1 MTLGQFLKR
10 YQNHDPN
17 TVLVTPGSD
26 HSYEEACISATTALW
41 DHGAWTEDYGEDQT
55 PEAEYGERRNVI
67 VIG

>member
-10 YQNHDPN
+10 YANHDPN

-26 HSYEEACISATTALW
+26 HSYDEACVSVTTALN
-41 DHGAWTEDYGEDQT
+41 DGHAWTEDYGEDQT
-55 PEAEYGERRNVI
+55 PESEYGRRRNVI